1 MVPAPVT
8 IKLGCKRSHLA
19 CFSCK
24 VTTNHI
30 SLEPTVTAWTMM
42 AVVGYRRVSS
52 IDQSLD
58 RQDLGQVEKVFEER
72 LSGAIASDRPALQDM
87 IGWVREGDLVVV
99 HSIDRLARNLQD
111 LLSIVSQLNGK
122 GVSIK
127 FLKDNLTFPP
137 EGTDG
142 ASKLYLSILGAV
154 AEFERSIIKQRQ
166 REGIEKAKA
175 KGVYKGRKPTIDKD
189 RILALREEGHST
201 YKIAEAMG
209 ISRMTV
215 HRALNG

>member
-1 MVPAPVT
+1 
-8 IKLGCKRSHLA
+8 
-19 CFSCK
+19 
-24 VTTNHI
+24 
-30 SLEPTVTAWTMM
+30 M

-58 RQDLGQVEKVFEER
+58 RQDLGDVEKVFEEK
-72 LSGAIASDRPALQDM
+72 LSGASASARPALQDM
-87 IGWVREGDLVVV
+87 IGWVREGDVVVV

-122 GVSIK
+122 GVSIR
-127 FLKDNLTFPP
+127 FIKDNLTFPP

-166 REGIEKAKA
+166 REGIDKAKA

-189 RILALREEGHST
+189 RILALRNEGNST
-201 YKIAEAMG
+201 YKIAEVMG

>member
-1 MVPAPVT
+1 
-8 IKLGCKRSHLA
+8 
-19 CFSCK
+19 
-24 VTTNHI
+24 
-30 SLEPTVTAWTMM
+30 M
-42 AVVGYRRVSS
+42 AVVGYRRVST

-58 RQDLGQVEKVFEER
+58 RQDLGEVEKVFEEK
-72 LSGAIASDRPALQDM
+72 LSGASASDRPALQDL

-111 LLSIVSQLNGK
+111 LLSIVSQLNDK
-122 GVSIK
+122 GVSIR
-127 FLKDNLTFPP
+127 FIKDNLTFPP

-175 KGVYKGRKPTIDKD
+175 NGIYKGRKATIDKD
-189 RILALREEGHST
+189 HILSLRDQGLST

>member
-1 MVPAPVT
+1 MT
-8 IKLGCKRSHLA
+8 
-19 CFSCK
+19 
-24 VTTNHI
+24 
-30 SLEPTVTAWTMM
+30 
-42 AVVGYRRVSS
+42 VVGYRRVSS

-58 RQDLGQVEKVFEER
+58 RQDLGDVEKVFEEK
-72 LSGAIASDRPALQDM
+72 LSGASASDRPALQDM

-99 HSIDRLARNLQD
+99 HSIDRLARNLAD
-111 LLSIVSQLNGK
+111 LLGIVTTLNNK

-127 FLKDNLTFPP
+127 FIKDNLTFPP

-166 REGIEKAKA
+166 REGIDKAKA

-189 RILALREEGHST
+189 RILALRDKGHST
-201 YKIAEAMG
+201 YKIAEEMG

>member
-1 MVPAPVT
+1 
-8 IKLGCKRSHLA
+8 
-19 CFSCK
+19 
-24 VTTNHI
+24 
-30 SLEPTVTAWTMM
+30 M

-58 RQDLGQVEKVFEER
+58 RQDLGDVEKVFEEK
-72 LSGAIASDRPALQDM
+72 LSGASASDRPALLDM
-87 IGWVREGDLVVV
+87 IGWVREGDVVVV

-137 EGTDG
+137 EGSDG

-166 REGIEKAKA
+166 REGIDKAKA

-189 RILALREEGHST
+189 RILALRDEGHST
-201 YKIAEAMG
+201 YKIAEVME

>member
-1 MVPAPVT
+1 
-8 IKLGCKRSHLA
+8 
-19 CFSCK
+19 
-24 VTTNHI
+24 
-30 SLEPTVTAWTMM
+30 M

-58 RQDLGQVEKVFEER
+58 RQDLGDVEKVFEEK
-72 LSGAIASDRPALQDM
+72 LSGSSASDRPALQDM
-87 IGWVREGDLVVV
+87 IGWVREGDAVVV

-122 GVSIK
+122 GVSIR
-127 FLKDNLTFPP
+127 FIKDNLTFPP
-137 EGTDG
+137 QGTDG

-166 REGIEKAKA
+166 REGIDKAKS

-189 RILALREEGHST
+189 RIIALRDQGLST
-201 YKIAEAMG
+201 YKIAEEMG

>member
-1 MVPAPVT
+1 
-8 IKLGCKRSHLA
+8 
-19 CFSCK
+19 
-24 VTTNHI
+24 
-30 SLEPTVTAWTMM
+30 M
-42 AVVGYRRVSS
+42 AVVGYRRVST
-52 IDQSLD
+52 IDQSLE
-58 RQDLGQVEKVFEER
+58 RQDLGQVEKVFEEKV
-72 LSGAIASDRPALQDM
+72 SGATASDRPMLQEL

-99 HSIDRLARNLQD
+99 YSIDRLARNLQD
-111 LLSIVSQLNGK
+111 LLSIVTTLNDK
-122 GVSIK
+122 GVSIR
-127 FLKDNLTFPP
+127 FIKDNLTFPP

-166 REGIEKAKA
+166 REGIDKAKA

-189 RILALREEGHST
+189 RIFALRDQGHST
-201 YKIAEAMG
+201 YKIAEEMG

>member
-1 MVPAPVT
+1 
-8 IKLGCKRSHLA
+8 LGIVALA
-19 CFSCK
+19 AL
-24 VTTNHI
+24 TNRLI
-30 SLEPTVTAWTMM
+30 AKTLVKSRRCSKSS
-42 AVVGYRRVSS
+42 YRVHRRL
-52 IDQSLD
+52 IDP
-58 RQDLGQVEKVFEER
+58 RYR
-72 LSGAIASDRPALQDM
+72 
-87 IGWVREGDLVVV
+87 
-99 HSIDRLARNLQD
+99 
-111 LLSIVSQLNGK
+111 
-122 GVSIK
+122 SIK
-127 FLKDNLTFPP
+127 FIKDNLTFPP

-166 REGIEKAKA
+166 REGIDKAKS

-189 RILALREEGHST
+189 RILALRDQGLST

>member
-1 MVPAPVT
+1 MT
-8 IKLGCKRSHLA
+8 
-19 CFSCK
+19 
-24 VTTNHI
+24 
-30 SLEPTVTAWTMM
+30 
-42 AVVGYRRVSS
+42 VVGYRRVSS

-58 RQDLGQVEKVFEER
+58 RQDLGDVEKVFEEK
-72 LSGAIASDRPALQDM
+72 LSGASASDRPALQDM
-87 IGWVREGDLVVV
+87 MGWVREGDLVVV
-99 HSIDRLARNLQD
+99 HSIDRLARNLAD
-111 LLSIVSQLNGK
+111 LLGIVTTLNNK

-127 FLKDNLTFPP
+127 FIKDNLTFPP

-166 REGIEKAKA
+166 REGIDKAKA

-189 RILALREEGHST
+189 RILALRDEGNST
-201 YKIAEAMG
+201 YKIAEVMG

>member
-1 MVPAPVT
+1 
-8 IKLGCKRSHLA
+8 
-19 CFSCK
+19 
-24 VTTNHI
+24 
-30 SLEPTVTAWTMM
+30 M
-42 AVVGYRRVSS
+42 AVVGYRRVST

-58 RQDLGQVEKVFEER
+58 RQDLCDVEKVFEEK
-72 LSGAIASDRPALQDM
+72 LSGASASDRPALQDM
-87 IGWVREGDLVVV
+87 IGWVREGDVVVV

-122 GVSIK
+122 GVSIR
-127 FLKDNLTFPP
+127 FIKDNLTFPP
-137 EGTDG
+137 QGTDG

-166 REGIEKAKA
+166 REGIDKAKA

-189 RILALREEGHST
+189 RILALRDQGHST
-201 YKIAEAMG
+201 YKIAEEMG

>member
-1 MVPAPVT
+1 
-8 IKLGCKRSHLA
+8 
-19 CFSCK
+19 
-24 VTTNHI
+24 
-30 SLEPTVTAWTMM
+30 M
-42 AVVGYRRVSS
+42 AVVGYRRVST

-58 RQDLGQVEKVFEER
+58 RQDLGEVEKVFEEK
-72 LSGAIASDRPALQDM
+72 LSGASASDRPALQDL

-111 LLSIVSQLNGK
+111 LLSIVSQLNDK
-122 GVSIK
+122 GVSIR
-127 FLKDNLTFPP
+127 FIKDNLTFPP

-175 KGVYKGRKPTIDKD
+175 NGIYKGRKATIDKD
-189 RILALREEGHST
+189 RILSLRDQGHST

>member
-1 MVPAPVT
+1 
-8 IKLGCKRSHLA
+8 
-19 CFSCK
+19 
-24 VTTNHI
+24 
-30 SLEPTVTAWTMM
+30 M

-58 RQDLGQVEKVFEER
+58 RQDLGDVEKVFEEK
-72 LSGAIASDRPALQDM
+72 LSGASASARPALQDM
-87 IGWVREGDLVVV
+87 IGWVREGDVVVV

-122 GVSIK
+122 GVSIR
-127 FLKDNLTFPP
+127 FIKDNLTFPP

-166 REGIEKAKA
+166 REGIDKAKA

-189 RILALREEGHST
+189 RIFALRDQGLST

>member
-1 MVPAPVT
+1 MVT
-8 IKLGCKRSHLA
+8 
-19 CFSCK
+19 FDFE
-24 VTTNHI
+24 
-30 SLEPTVTAWTMM
+30 SLICDQSSDNSTAVSYQMGNIM
-42 AVVGYRRVSS
+42 AVVGYRRVST

-58 RQDLGQVEKVFEER
+58 RQDLGEVEKVFEEK
-72 LSGAIASDRPALQDM
+72 LSGASASDRPALQDL

-111 LLSIVSQLNGK
+111 LLSIVSQLNDK
-122 GVSIK
+122 GVSIR
-127 FLKDNLTFPP
+127 FIKDNLTFPP

-166 REGIEKAKA
+166 REGIEKAKVA
-175 KGVYKGRKPTIDKD
+175 GVYKGRKATIDKD
-189 RILALREEGHST
+189 HILALRDQGLST

>member
-1 MVPAPVT
+1 
-8 IKLGCKRSHLA
+8 
-19 CFSCK
+19 
-24 VTTNHI
+24 
-30 SLEPTVTAWTMM
+30 M
-42 AVVGYRRVSS
+42 ALVGYRRVST

-58 RQDLGQVEKVFEER
+58 RQDLGDIEKVFEEK
-72 LSGAIASDRPALQDM
+72 LSGASASDRPALQDM

-122 GVSIK
+122 GVSIR
-127 FLKDNLTFPP
+127 FIKDNLTFPP
-137 EGTDG
+137 EGSDG

-166 REGIEKAKA
+166 REGIDKAKA

-189 RILALREEGHST
+189 RILALRDQGHST
-201 YKIAEAMG
+201 YKIAEEMG

-215 HRALNG
+215 HRTLNG

>member
-1 MVPAPVT
+1 
-8 IKLGCKRSHLA
+8 
-19 CFSCK
+19 
-24 VTTNHI
+24 
-30 SLEPTVTAWTMM
+30 M

-52 IDQSLD
+52 IDQSLE
-58 RQDLGQVEKVFEER
+58 RQDLGTTDKVFEEK
-72 LSGAIASDRPALQDM
+72 LSGGSASDRPALQEM

-99 HSIDRLARNLQD
+99 HSIDRLARNLAD
-111 LLSIVSQLNGK
+111 LLGIVTTLNNK

-166 REGIEKAKA
+166 REGIDKAKA
-175 KGVYKGRKPTIDKD
+175 AGVYKGRKATIDKD
-189 RILALREEGHST
+189 RILELHQQGLST
-201 YKIAEAMG
+201 YKIAEAME